1 MREQAMCILE
11 GDHIYLRC
19 MEDTDTELIV
29 KWRNTDF
36 VRKNFIYQQ
45 PFTKEGHQNWV
56 ETKVKTGQVVQ
67 FIICKKD
74 TDQAIGSVYFRDID
88 SDAGKAEYGI
98 FIGEPDAL
106 GKGYGSET
114 AILAVAYAK
123 EVLHLHKLFL
133 RVFADNQ
140 AAIGSYRKAGFEQE
154 AYLKEEVKIQG
165 SYYDIILMAVIFK
178 D

>member
-1 MREQAMCILE
+1 MGNQTMHMAE
-11 GDHIYLRC
+11 GNNIYLRC
-19 MEDTDTELIV
+19 MEDADTELIV

-45 PFTKEGHQNWV
+45 PFTIEGHQNWV

-67 FIICKKD
+67 FIICEKH
-74 TDQAIGSVYFRDID
+74 TDREIGSVYFRDID

-98 FIGEPDAL
+98 FIGEADAL

-114 AILAVAYAK
+114 AILAVDYAK
-123 EVLHLHKLFL
+123 KVLHLHKLFL

-165 SYYDIILMAVIFK
+165 NYQDIILMAIIFK